1 MNSSAL
7 KHQAKLQEWAMT
19 VQECRSSGL
28 PVKRWCR
35 EKGITAATYYRWERE
50 LLSVSGNADVEEST
64 VAFAELPA
72 PERLYRNVSEG
83 SATLQVRDGSIT
95 IHQELTPEL
104 LHAMIAALRSC

>member
-28 PVKRWCR
+28 PVRRWCR

-50 LLSVSGNADVEEST
+50 LLSIAGNTHGEESAVT
-64 VAFAELPA
+64 FAELPA
-72 PERLYRNVSEG
+72 PEQLCRNVSEG
-83 SATLQVRDGSIT
+83 SATLQVGDGSIT

-104 LHAMIAALRSC
+104 LRAMVAALRSC